1 LTAQKSPTHPKTSG
15 ADIVK
20 PHHIL
25 RHGFRQKK
33 AVSFRLIS
41 KEYQDWVKGQATIAI
56 ATLTT
61 TQPFAYNTVEQN
73 RSHLSPKEKETPMS
87 TSIQPRLPL
96 AVDDRS
102 LQTGVNR
109 KKPTRHLCRMGFV
122 VHSLKVV
129 VPIHAVKTSP
139 TSGSTS

>member
-73 RSHLSPKEKETPMS
+73 RSYLSPREKLWPSICVRGGWATSS
-87 TSIQPRLPL
+87 TIPF
-96 AVDDRS
+96 AD
-102 LQTGVNR
+102 
-109 KKPTRHLCRMGFV
+109 
-122 VHSLKVV
+122 
-129 VPIHAVKTSP
+129 
-139 TSGSTS
+139 